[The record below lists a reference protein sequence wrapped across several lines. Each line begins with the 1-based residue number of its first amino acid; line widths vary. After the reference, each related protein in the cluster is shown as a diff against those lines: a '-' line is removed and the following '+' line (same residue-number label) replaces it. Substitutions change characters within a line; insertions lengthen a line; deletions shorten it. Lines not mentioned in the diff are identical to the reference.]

1 MDEIRDLQNYIFVVQ
16 ALKWVFIPSIRMAA
30 SSQSTCISNT
40 LFSSHTVKSSQ
51 DNETL
56 SQPGQPR
63 IRDLVER
70 VKARQPN
77 ALEELYG
84 LVKNF
89 TFFLIRQLGADDLQD
104 KVHDVFLTVTQSILS
119 GKLRDPER
127 LIPFLATVTRFYTYN
142 QIERRVSRRH
152 VCGLSDGMNAADTRV
167 NLEHSTYQ
175 QQRIKIVHEV
185 LSAMPRRDRDVL
197 SRFYLKEQSK
207 EQICDEMQLTPTQ
220 FRLLKSK
227 AKSAFT
233 ELGARRLK
241 PCRA

>member
-1 MDEIRDLQNYIFVVQ
+1 
-16 ALKWVFIPSIRMAA
+16 MAA
-30 SSQSTCISNT
+30 FSQSTYISKS
-40 LFSSHTVKSSQ
+40 LFSSPTVKASRE
-51 DNETL
+51 NETL
-56 SQPGQPR
+56 SQPEQR
-63 IRDLVER
+63 NIRELVER
-70 VKARQPN
+70 VQARQPS
-77 ALEELYG
+77 AFEELYG

-89 TFFLIRQLGADDLQD
+89 TFFLMRQLGAEDLQD

-127 LIPFLATVTRFYTYN
+127 LIPFLTTVTRFYTYS

-152 VCGLSDGMNAADTRV
+152 VCGLSDSVNPPDTRV

-175 QQRIKIVHEV
+175 QQRMKIAHEV

-227 AKSAFT
+227 AKSTFT
-233 ELGARRLK
+233 ELGERRLK
-241 PCRA
+241 RCRT